1 MTGRFKKSQVKD
13 DKFYKEKKHILNSS
27 KDTLDEEVKL
37 VEKKLEADKARKRTR
52 GPYRKSL
59 VN

>member
-13 DKFYKEKKHILNSS
+13 DEYCKEKKQVVNSS
-27 KDTLDEEVKL
+27 KDTLDEEIRL
-37 VEKKLEADKARKRTR
+37 VEKKLEAEKARKRTR